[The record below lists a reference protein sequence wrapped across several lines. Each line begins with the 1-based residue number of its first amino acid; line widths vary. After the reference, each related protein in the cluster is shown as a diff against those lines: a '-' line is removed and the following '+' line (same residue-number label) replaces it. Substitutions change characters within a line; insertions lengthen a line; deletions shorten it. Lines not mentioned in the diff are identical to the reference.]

1 MELKARFK
9 VIMSSEADAFLDTLR
24 QDIKDKIVYNV
35 DKVANGYMD
44 KDLFKKLDG
53 TDIWEF
59 RTLYK
64 GIQYRLLAFWDTDAE
79 TLVIA
84 THGFVKKTQKTPSKE
99 INKAEAIEN
108 CISTQKNSDMETIKF
123 YTLDEV
129 KDKHIGKVGT
139 PHRDKYEAELQS
151 FLIGE
156 AIKKARKSQNMTQ
169 EELAQKI
176 GVQRAQVS
184 KIESGRNLTLSTVA
198 RVFRAMGMEASLS
211 IAGFGSITL

>member
-1 MELKARFK
+1 
-9 VIMSSEADAFLDTLR
+9 
-24 QDIKDKIVYNV
+24 
-35 DKVANGYMD
+35 
-44 KDLFKKLDG
+44 
-53 TDIWEF
+53 
-59 RTLYK
+59 
-64 GIQYRLLAFWDTDAE
+64 
-79 TLVIA
+79 
-84 THGFVKKTQKTPSKE
+84 
-99 INKAEAIEN
+99 
-108 CISTQKNSDMETIKF
+108 METIKF

-211 IAGFGSITL
+211 IAGFGSITRRCVLRSGNNSNANSGLAYANANNASSNSNTNYGARLKFCWLN

>member
-1 MELKARFK
+1 
-9 VIMSSEADAFLDTLR
+9 
-24 QDIKDKIVYNV
+24 
-35 DKVANGYMD
+35 
-44 KDLFKKLDG
+44 
-53 TDIWEF
+53 
-59 RTLYK
+59 
-64 GIQYRLLAFWDTDAE
+64 
-79 TLVIA
+79 
-84 THGFVKKTQKTPSKE
+84 
-99 INKAEAIEN
+99 
-108 CISTQKNSDMETIKF
+108 METIKF

-184 KIESGRNLTLSTVA
+184 KIESGRNLTLSTGA

>member
-1 MELKARFK
+1 
-9 VIMSSEADAFLDTLR
+9 
-24 QDIKDKIVYNV
+24 
-35 DKVANGYMD
+35 
-44 KDLFKKLDG
+44 
-53 TDIWEF
+53 
-59 RTLYK
+59 
-64 GIQYRLLAFWDTDAE
+64 
-79 TLVIA
+79 
-84 THGFVKKTQKTPSKE
+84 
-99 INKAEAIEN
+99 
-108 CISTQKNSDMETIKF
+108 METIKF

-169 EELAQKI
+169 KI

>member
-1 MELKARFK
+1 MNIWIKTILKNRMVRIFGSSALFIK
-9 VIMSSEADAFLDTLR
+9 VFNIVCWLFGILMRKHWLLLRTDSSKRHKRPQVKRLTKR
-24 QDIKDKIVYNV
+24 
-35 DKVANGYMD
+35 
-44 KDLFKKLDG
+44 KL
-53 TDIWEF
+53 
-59 RTLYK
+59 L
-64 GIQYRLLAFWDTDAE
+64 
-79 TLVIA
+79 
-84 THGFVKKTQKTPSKE
+84 
-99 INKAEAIEN
+99 EN

>member
-64 GIQYRLLAFWDTDAE
+64 GIQYRLLAFGILMRKHWLLLRTDSSKR
-79 TLVIA
+79 
-84 THGFVKKTQKTPSKE
+84 HKRPQVKRLTKRKLL
-99 INKAEAIEN
+99 EN
-108 CISTQKNSDMETIKF
+108 CISTQKIVIWKRLNFIPLMKLRIS
-123 YTLDEV
+123 TLG
-129 KDKHIGKVGT
+129 KSGHHIG
-139 PHRDKYEAELQS
+139 
-151 FLIGE
+151 I
-156 AIKKARKSQNMTQ
+156 NMR
-169 EELAQKI
+169 LNCS
-176 GVQRAQVS
+176 R
-184 KIESGRNLTLSTVA
+184 
-198 RVFRAMGMEASLS
+198 SLS
-211 IAGFGSITL
+211 VRLLRKPGNPKI

>member
-64 GIQYRLLAFWDTDAE
+64 GIQYRLFAFWDTDAE

-99 INKAEAIEN
+99 INKAEAIR
-108 CISTQKNSDMETIKF
+108 KLYFNS
-123 YTLDEV
+123 
-129 KDKHIGKVGT
+129 
-139 PHRDKYEAELQS
+139 
-151 FLIGE
+151 
-156 AIKKARKSQNMTQ
+156 KK
-169 EELAQKI
+169 
-176 GVQRAQVS
+176 
-184 KIESGRNLTLSTVA
+184 
-198 RVFRAMGMEASLS
+198 
-211 IAGFGSITL
+211 

>member
-84 THGFVKKTQKTPSKE
+84 THGFVKK
-99 INKAEAIEN
+99 
-108 CISTQKNSDMETIKF
+108 TQKNSDMETIKF